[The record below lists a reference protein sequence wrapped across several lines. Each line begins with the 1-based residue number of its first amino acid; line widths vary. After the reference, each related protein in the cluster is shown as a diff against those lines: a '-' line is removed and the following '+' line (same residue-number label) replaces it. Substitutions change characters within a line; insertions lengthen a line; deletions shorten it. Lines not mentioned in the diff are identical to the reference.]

1 MAINI
6 NLKFPF
12 EDTVDGGVFAEN
24 NTSITAIRDNLIA
37 FLTLKKGHRVMR
49 GDMYSPIYDYLHEQ
63 LDDIL
68 ESDLDREIRAKVQK
82 FLPEVQIKRIKF
94 LKKEEQNLL
103 EIKIIFVT
111 RELSQSEQTVTIN
124 VPVNEGK

>member
-68 ESDLDREIRAKVQK
+68 GE
-82 FLPEVQIKRIKF
+82 
-94 LKKEEQNLL
+94 
-103 EIKIIFVT
+103 
-111 RELSQSEQTVTIN
+111 
-124 VPVNEGK
+124 